1 MTDEQVTDLLERAVA
16 EVPPALLQA
25 PHAGIRR
32 RIRRRRMTRAG
43 AVVAAALAVLAGF
56 AAAPTGGAP
65 YVPTGGPSASTG
77 RAWVPQVPWDVAQI
91 DRTGTR
97 ITVYAAPL
105 PGKCVERDPADD
117 RVEWADNRITL
128 HLAGSYTGCGDD
140 SQPAS
145 RTFELPQ
152 AVGGRGIV
160 DGREPLE
167 PRVLVRA
174 ADLPDLAAG
183 GWTELPAVRL
193 HGVLAWRFTRPGG
206 PDLALRA
213 YRLSAGVVL
222 SEPDHT
228 LRLGSRTAAV
238 YDRPGDRSAGWWSDD
253 HQVWYTITAV
263 DPAIGKS
270 GFDAVLRGMTW
281 T

>member
-1 MTDEQVTDLLERAVA
+1 MSHGQVTDLFARAVA
-16 EVPPALLQA
+16 DVPPALLTA
-25 PHAGIRR
+25 PHAEIRR
-32 RIRRRRMTRAG
+32 RIRRRRSIRSG
-43 AVVAAALAVLAGF
+43 AVVAAALALLAGF

-65 YVPTGGPSASTG
+65 DAPAAPTG
-77 RAWVPQVPWDVAQI
+77 RAGVPQVPWDVARI

-117 RVEWADNRITL
+117 RVEWADNRIAL

-140 SQPAS
+140 SQPVS

-183 GWTELPAVRL
+183 GWTELPAVRQ
-193 HGVLAWRFTRPGG
+193 HGVLAWRFTRSGG

-213 YRLSAGVVL
+213 YRLSAGVIL

-228 LRLGSRTAAV
+228 LRLGSRTAVV

-253 HQVWYTITAV
+253 HQTWYTITVA

-270 GFDAVLRGMTW
+270 GFDAVLRDMTW